1 MIKLGITGTA
11 TFENRRKIKNMIF
24 TIKQQLGDDVL
35 FIGIGDKIGA
45 DKHIRKYVLE
55 LECKYKE
62 ANLPHTPQ
70 TLYSMMHKNFY
81 SKPYNVKNF
90 FLRNDTFARYIDQL
104 IIFDDSKGT
113 DRKIVNLAK
122 AVNKWKKKIV
132 VIN

>member
-104 IIFDDSKGT
+104 IIFDDSKGI

-122 AVNKWKKKIV
+122 AVNKCKKKIV

>member
-24 TIKQQLGDDVL
+24 TIKQQLGDDVV
-35 FIGIGDKIGA
+35 FIGIGDKVGA

-55 LECKYKE
+55 LECSYRE

-122 AVNKWKKKIV
+122 AVNKCKKKIV